1 MSQIDDKT
9 APQPADKA
17 TMSEPEPQQTTPT
30 FSSRRVTSPLGVAD
44 ALARI
49 ASLSKRG
56 KLAGF
61 EKSGEHGFHAAVHGK
76 PFDSVL
82 LCELRKAGGEAGSG
96 CVIEARVRLRR
107 GLPWVFGV
115 VVALSV
121 WPGVLL
127 TDSLLNTW
135 FSWYPNET
143 WKTYVWYVP
152 LTVLP
157 LPWMVRKVMRQSR
170 SSGGEHAA
178 EQIEKIRAAV
188 DGTIEPLA

>member
-17 TMSEPEPQQTTPT
+17 TMSEPEPQQTTPAFT
-30 FSSRRVTSPLGVAD
+30 PRRVISPLGTPE
-44 ALARI
+44 ALTRI
-49 ASLSKRG
+49 TSLSKRG

-61 EKSGEHGFHAAVHGK
+61 EKRGERGFHAAVHGK
-76 PFDSVL
+76 PFDSLL
-82 LCELRKAGGEAGSG
+82 LCELSETGTGSA
-96 CVIEARVRLRR
+96 IEASVRLRR
-107 GLPWVFGV
+107 GLPWVFGI

-127 TDSLLNTW
+127 TDSLMNTW

-170 SSGGEHAA
+170 SSGAEHAA

-188 DGTIEPLA
+188 DGTTEPLG